1 MRKIIFLLSI
11 LVLFLVTS
19 GICTA
24 QEWEP
29 KMKDI
34 SIYSGSL
41 GGGWH
46 TVAAITGVI
55 LEEHI
60 PGIIARA
67 APGGGAVNPPTI
79 QSKKGLLGF
88 AYSGTAYEARNAL
101 GSYTEP
107 HEDLRHVIS
116 IWSIP
121 FFWVTRKDTDIYSI
135 PDLVGKNI
143 CPGRV
148 GQTGLQIATKSL
160 EVYGIT
166 FDDIEKAGGMVNQ
179 LGDDERFDML
189 TDRHIDALSNIMAL
203 NYGRLLAVDAAVGVR
218 VFAFDEEKIEDMQK
232 EIQGLAK
239 VVIPPNTLSPEQTEP
254 IYTVSVVT
262 TLIAHKD
269 VEDELIYR
277 IVDAMI
283 QERER
288 YNDFFPK
295 EDNMLLT
302 PLAGAAIPVHP
313 GAMKYYV
320 EKGFAK

>member
-11 LVLFLVTS
+11 LVVLLVMS
-19 GICTA
+19 GICSA

-55 LEEHI
+55 LEDHI
-60 PGIIARA
+60 PGIVAKA
-67 APGGGAVNPPTI
+67 TPGGGAANPPTV
-79 QSKKGLLGF
+79 QSKKGLGF
-88 AYSGTAYEARNAL
+88 TFSGTAYEARNAL
-101 GSYTEP
+101 GNYTEP
-107 HEDLRHVIS
+107 YEDLRHVIS

-148 GQTGLQIATKSL
+148 GQTGLQVATKSL

-166 FDDIEKAGGMVNQ
+166 FDDIEKAGGMVNL
-179 LGDDERFDML
+179 LGDDERFNML
-189 TDRHIDALSNIMAL
+189 TDRHLDAVSNIMAL
-203 NYGRLLAVDAAVGVR
+203 NYGRLLAADAAVGVR
-218 VFAFDEEKIEDMQK
+218 VFAFDEEKIEDMQE
-232 EIQGLAK
+232 EIKGLAK
-239 VVIPPNTLSPEQTEP
+239 VVIPPNTWSTEQTEP
-254 IYTVSVVT
+254 IYTISVVT

-283 QERER
+283 QEHER
-288 YNDFFPK
+288 YNEFFPK
-295 EDNMLLT
+295 EDNMLLN